1 MPCPSDITWE
11 HVPCPLCGSDQYA
24 VHLVTRDLL
33 FSLPGE
39 FQLVRCKAC
48 RHLYLN
54 PRPSAD
60 CIHHF
65 YPKHYG
71 PHHLAASDESL
82 TSTQGD
88 SVNSGKRPWYLSR
101 LIRGIPG
108 LRSLYYWLSESH
120 AEVIPEVHDSPKR
133 ALELGCAD
141 GCFLE
146 RLQQQGW
153 EAQGVELVAGPARRA
168 QQRGLQVHVGQLEPG
183 LFPSRYF
190 DAVFAWMVIEHLHD
204 PQATL
209 REIRR
214 IAKESAWLVFS
225 VPNVGCWEPLIFR
238 RYWYSLQLPTH
249 LHQFTPHTLRQ
260 LLHQNGFELVRV
272 IHQRNVLS
280 IVGSLGIWL
289 REQFPWIRLGP
300 KLVRFADDV
309 SLWGRLAL
317 APLAILLAW
326 LHQGGRLT
334 VVARVRPDASVD
346 DESR

>member
-1 MPCPSDITWE
+1 MQM
-11 HVPCPLCGSDQYA
+11 V
-24 VHLVTRDLL
+24 V
-33 FSLPGE
+33 FSN
-39 FQLVRCKAC
+39 VC
-48 RHLYLN
+48 
-54 PRPSAD
+54 
-60 CIHHF
+60 
-65 YPKHYG
+65 
-71 PHHLAASDESL
+71 
-82 TSTQGD
+82 
-88 SVNSGKRPWYLSR
+88 NSRVGKP
-101 LIRGIPG
+101 
-108 LRSLYYWLSESH
+108 
-120 AEVIPEVHDSPKR
+120 
-133 ALELGCAD
+133 
-141 GCFLE
+141 
-146 RLQQQGW
+146 
-153 EAQGVELVAGPARRA
+153 GVELVAGRRDGPSSEDSSA
-168 QQRGLQVHVGQLEPG
+168 CWPTRTRVVSVP
-183 LFPSRYF
+183 LFRCG
-190 DAVFAWMVIEHLHD
+190 FAWMVIEHLHD

-334 VVARVRPDASVD
+334 VVARFGLTPPSTTSSLRLQDYSCRHCRLSGLEAD
-346 DESR
+346 DCWLAPFRVSIKRGRCTWTE